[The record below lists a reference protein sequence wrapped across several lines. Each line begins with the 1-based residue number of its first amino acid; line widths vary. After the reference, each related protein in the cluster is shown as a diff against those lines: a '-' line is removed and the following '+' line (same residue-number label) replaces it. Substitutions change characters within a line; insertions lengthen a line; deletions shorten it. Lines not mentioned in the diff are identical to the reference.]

1 MTRNEVE
8 RARRLVNEARK
19 RRRLAEEA
27 EIEAVVRACVRAA
40 GKSARRGVKIT
51 SVRIDMM
58 LIKHLH
64 KGSWIRVFDIL
75 LAAGYKIS
83 ATDFRRDYHVYY
95 DISRGDFIGV
105 KRLKRNYNYFR
116 TKEFYDAMESHL
128 DLRTYSVGF
137 DISL

>member
-1 MTRNEVE
+1 MKANEVE

-51 SVRIDMM
+51 SVSLENMP
-58 LIKHLH
+58 IKHLRR
-64 KGSWIRVFDIL
+64 GSWIRVFDIL

-83 ATDFRRDYHVYY
+83 TTDYGSDIDVYY
-95 DISRGDFIGV
+95 DAKKDRYIR
-105 KRLKRNYNYFR
+105 RRELKYNYDYFQI
-116 TKEFYDAMESHL
+116 KEFYKTMESHL
-128 DLRTYSVGF
+128 GLKSYSAGF